1 MMLFILKLNKI
12 IFFIME
18 IQDNSDIYLRDYK
31 LIERI
36 GFGAHGI
43 VFKSIKKEENKIYVI
58 KQIPLFNKNI
68 NNIEE
73 AKNEALI
80 LKKLNCKF
88 IVKYYESFEEN
99 NTFNIVMEYCEKG
112 DLSSL
117 LFKLKKKNKYLKE
130 NQIWLFFI
138 QICIG
143 LSYIHYKK
151 ILHRDLKTQ
160 NIFLNKDLNIKIG
173 DLGIA
178 KILEGTNH
186 ANTLI
191 GTPFYLSPEICE
203 EKPYNEKSDVW
214 ALGCILY
221 ELITFK
227 HPYNASNQ
235 AALLLK
241 IVNGNYENINSN
253 IKISND
259 LKSIIDLLLEKN
271 YVKRPSMIE
280 LINNKIFIE
289 KSKELG
295 FYQIIMNINYLY
307 KNKESQS
314 LQNKHII
321 KINNNIRQN
330 KKLNTYLGSQSLRN
344 NNCKIRKKHINSVEN
359 INLSRKDHSIN
370 QNIFSCSNI
379 RNEKKI
385 RTSSI
390 DYICSLFNGKKIPIK
405 HGIKNKYSQNS
416 HLKNISKIIGN
427 NLSLKKISPR
437 EQSKNKKKNSTP
449 FVKKI
454 TKCNSFRIKNN
465 RVNSSNLNKY
475 INQKPIFQ
483 KILDKFE
490 LNRKKRNL
498 KLNISQINKEKMHYI
513 TTVNKKKE
521 REKDKTKE
529 KEKIKNESISARL
542 YENKRDKEKISLK
555 KQQKLYQ
562 KNDIYNEKS
571 YNVINKENKNNINI
585 NTNENVN
592 ITSLQLNKIENDS
605 FEIIEPEIDK
615 KNESDSLNH
624 ISDNEESYKFKIT
637 SEIKDESDSN
647 KGFDEEKVF
656 IINNSKNLKNNDK
669 KEKLIIERYI
679 QFKKEIYNYK
689 NQIDCDKLL
698 NIFNEIDKNLNANKM
713 DEMIFKINNYIKLHL
728 PKKIIPQFKKIFN
741 KFCLYGLQLKYSK
754 IEEQKLND
762 Y

>member
-1 MMLFILKLNKI
+1 
-12 IFFIME
+12 ME
-18 IQDNSDIYLRDYK
+18 IQENSDIYLRDYK

-117 LFKLKKKNKYLKE
+117 LSKLKKKNKYLKE

-307 KNKESQS
+307 KHKNKGSQS

-321 KINNNIRQN
+321 KINTSLRQN
-330 KKLNTYLGSQSLRN
+330 KKLNAYLGSQSLRN
-344 NNCKIRKKHINSVEN
+344 NNCRIRKKTINSVEN
-359 INLSRKDHSIN
+359 INLSRKDNSLNN
-370 QNIFSCSNI
+370 QNIFCTSNI

-385 RTSSI
+385 RTTSI
-390 DYICSLFNGKKIPIK
+390 DYMCTPFNGKKIPIK
-405 HGIKNKYSQNS
+405 HEIKNKYSQNN
-416 HLKNISKIIGN
+416 HLKNIDKINGN
-427 NLSLKKISPR
+427 NISLKKINPR
-437 EQSKNKKKNSTP
+437 EQSKTKKKNSTP
-449 FVKKI
+449 FTKKI

-465 RVNSSNLNKY
+465 RVNSSNFNKYLNK
-475 INQKPIFQ
+475 KPIFQ

-490 LNRKKRNL
+490 SNRKKRNL

-513 TTVNKKKE
+513 TTVNKEKE
-521 REKDKTKE
+521 KLKEKE

-542 YENKRDKEKISLK
+542 YESKRDKEKIRL
-555 KQQKLYQ
+555 KQQKIYQ
-562 KNDIYNEKS
+562 KYNNDVVS
-571 YNVINKENKNNINI
+571 YNFVNKENKNNINS
-585 NTNENVN
+585 NKNDKKN
-592 ITSLQLNKIENDS
+592 ITSLQLDKIENDS
-605 FEIIEPEIDK
+605 FEIIEPEIEK
-615 KNESDSLNH
+615 KIEVDSLNH
-624 ISDNEESYKFKIT
+624 ISDNEESYKMKIN
-637 SEIKDESDSN
+637 SEIKDESDCN
-647 KGFDEEKVF
+647 KSFDDENVF
-656 IINNSKNLKNNDK
+656 IINNSKNIKINDK
-669 KEKLIIERYI
+669 KEKLIKERYI

-698 NIFNEIDKNLNANKM
+698 EIFNGIDKNLNVNKM
-713 DEMIFKINNYIKLHL
+713 DEMILKMNNYIKLHL
-728 PKKIIPQFKKIFN
+728 PNKIIPQFKKIFN

-754 IEEQKLND
+754 MENQKLNELN
-762 Y
+762 

>member
-1 MMLFILKLNKI
+1 
-12 IFFIME
+12 ME
-18 IQDNSDIYLRDYK
+18 IQENCDIYLRDYK

-36 GFGAHGI
+36 GLGAHGI

-117 LFKLKKKNKYLKE
+117 LSKLKKKNKYLKE
-130 NQIWLFFI
+130 NQIWIFFI

-241 IVNGNYENINSN
+241 IVNGNYENINNN

-259 LKSIIDLLLEKN
+259 LKTIIDLLLEKN

-307 KNKESQS
+307 KHKKKEIQS

-321 KINNNIRQN
+321 KINHNLRKN
-330 KKLNTYLGSQSLRN
+330 KKLKTYLGSQSLRN
-344 NNCKIRKKHINSVEN
+344 NNCIIRKKHINSVEN
-359 INLSRKDHSIN
+359 INLSRKDNSLNN
-370 QNIFSCSNI
+370 QNIFSTSNI

-390 DYICSLFNGKKIPIK
+390 DYMYTPFNGKKIPIK
-405 HGIKNKYSQNS
+405 HEIKNKYSQNS
-416 HLKNISKIIGN
+416 HLKNISKINGN
-427 NLSLKKISPR
+427 NISLKKISPR

-449 FVKKI
+449 FSKKI

-465 RVNSSNLNKY
+465 RVNSSNFNKYLNK
-475 INQKPIFQ
+475 KPIFQ

-490 LNRKKRNL
+490 SNRKKRNL

-513 TTVNKKKE
+513 TTVNKE
-521 REKDKTKE
+521 KE
-529 KEKIKNESISARL
+529 KEKVKEKEKNKNESISARL
-542 YENKRDKEKISLK
+542 YVNKRDKEKIRL
-555 KQQKLYQ
+555 KQQKIYQ
-562 KNDIYNEKS
+562 KYNNNNEES
-571 YNVINKENKNNINI
+571 YNFLNKDKKSINI
-585 NTNENVN
+585 NKDDKSN
-592 ITSLQLNKIENDS
+592 ITSLQLDKIENDS
-605 FEIIEPEIDK
+605 FEIIEPEIEK
-615 KNESDSLNH
+615 KIEVDSLNH
-624 ISDNEESYKFKIT
+624 ISDNEESDKMKIN

-647 KGFDEEKVF
+647 KSIDDEKVF
-656 IINNSKNLKNNDK
+656 IINNNKNIKNNDK
-669 KEKLIIERYI
+669 KEKLIKERYI

-698 NIFNEIDKNLNANKM
+698 EIFNEIDKNLNINKM
-713 DEMIFKINNYIKLHL
+713 DEMILKINNYIKLHL
-728 PKKIIPQFKKIFN
+728 PNKIIPQFKKIFN

-754 IEEQKLND
+754 MENQKLND
-762 Y
+762 LN